1 MPTQIVE
8 ILICDS
14 NEKPIFL
21 LKVDVL
27 HKKIVFFY
35 STNLRCSMDN
45 KCLSQS
51 VYQSYIA
58 HSYCMCSVSIVSF
71 LEHHRHRHQILT
83 IHRNWYQQLLHFF
96 LTSFILKIF
105 AQVVIIALV
114 NFLTASICVGF
125 QLNLIHQF
133 EWLTTAEIFLYMQAH
148 GL

>member
-1 MPTQIVE
+1 MTTQIV
-8 ILICDS
+8 LDWS
-14 NEKPIFL
+14 NINLGFE
-21 LKVDVL
+21 LKANVL

-35 STNLRCSMDN
+35 STNLQCSMDN

-71 LEHHRHRHQILT
+71 LDHQHHRHRHQILT